1 MTRSRL
7 LLTAPL
13 PCNKDCANLLQ
24 FLYRWSSLKSGTS
37 TMFITFANI
46 HYLHRELLKKQ
57 AARQQRQNLRSG
69 AVLLRGPV
77 DHEAD
82 LSKGTCSAVY
92 VTEKAG
98 VPSLSA
104 PKKSAFS
111 ELLPQLILSEEVP
124 A

>member
-1 MTRSRL
+1 
-7 LLTAPL
+7 
-13 PCNKDCANLLQ
+13 
-24 FLYRWSSLKSGTS
+24 
-37 TMFITFANI
+37 MFITFANI
-46 HYLHRELLKKQ
+46 HYLHRELLEKQ
-57 AARQQRQNLRSG
+57 AARQQRQNLRSA

-82 LSKGTCSAVY
+82 LSKGTCSAFC

-98 VPSLSA
+98 SHLSRPA
-104 PKKSAFS
+104 PNKSAFS